1 MFFNKNNGFKRN
13 TNLFYFFMFF
23 RANISQVRRDNIS
36 FLFKFNMTSH

>member
-1 MFFNKNNGFKRN
+1 MVLNEIQTF
-13 TNLFYFFMFF
+13 FYFFMFF